1 MNPAFLRAVVD
12 ALLPAEADPPA
23 DRTPLRSGTAA
34 GVDLARY
41 PEEAQPVLEIIAA
54 RSGGET
60 AFLAA
65 APEAR
70 AESILAVEDAA
81 PQALQSLL
89 SRILPD
95 YYEQPAVL
103 SAFGWTIEPPQ
114 PHGHALAEM
123 DPQARAALERVRRRG
138 KIWRG

>member
-23 DRTPLRSGTAA
+23 GRTPLPSGTAA
-34 GVDLARY
+34 GIDLARY
-41 PEEAQPVLEIIAA
+41 PEEARPVLGLIAA
-54 RSGGET
+54 RSGGKT

-70 AESILAVEDAA
+70 SASILAMKDTDQE
-81 PQALQSLL
+81 ALESLL

-95 YYEQPAVL
+95 
-103 SAFGWTIEPPQ
+103 
-114 PHGHALAEM
+114 
-123 DPQARAALERVRRRG
+123 
-138 KIWRG
+138 